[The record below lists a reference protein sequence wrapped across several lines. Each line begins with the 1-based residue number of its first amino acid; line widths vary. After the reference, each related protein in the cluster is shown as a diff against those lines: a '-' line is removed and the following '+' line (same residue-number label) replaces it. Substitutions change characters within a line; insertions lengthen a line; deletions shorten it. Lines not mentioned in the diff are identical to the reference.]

1 MIMPQELRKQY
12 ANIGVIPSVVE
23 GSGEKGQCDSF
34 LRFLDALRLL
44 GMTVVLLYLFQN

>member
-1 MIMPQELRKQY
+1 MIMLQELREQCV
-12 ANIGVIPSVVE
+12 NIGVILSVVK
-23 GSGEKGQCDSF
+23 GSGEKGQRDSF